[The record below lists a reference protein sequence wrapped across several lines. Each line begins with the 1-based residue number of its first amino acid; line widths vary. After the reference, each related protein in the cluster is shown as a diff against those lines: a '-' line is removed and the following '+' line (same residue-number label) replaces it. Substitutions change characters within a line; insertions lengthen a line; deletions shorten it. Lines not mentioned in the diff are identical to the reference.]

1 MIPALLKFIQQ
12 ELRLYAR
19 GLDAAQKAAGKVVV
33 FLTQRYLVC
42 LISLLSKVDSLLVEL
57 ERAKLQSRATKRNIE
72 LSSTPSSLTS

>member
-1 MIPALLKFIQQ
+1 MSLEIIPVLIRFVQQ

-42 LISLLSKVDSLLVEL
+42 FISLLSKIDTLHLEL
-57 ERAKLQSRATKRNIE
+57 ERAKLRSQVTKRNIE
-72 LSSTPSSLTS
+72 